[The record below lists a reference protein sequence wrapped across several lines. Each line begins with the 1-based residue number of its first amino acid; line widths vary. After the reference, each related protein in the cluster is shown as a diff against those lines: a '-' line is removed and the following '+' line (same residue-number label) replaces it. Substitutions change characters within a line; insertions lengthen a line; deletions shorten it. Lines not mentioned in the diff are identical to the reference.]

1 MTTTEEML
9 RAIDSA
15 HAFLFDLMNPQS
27 TKRVPTEIRQRA
39 RRVVKHFPFS
49 SDYMLQC
56 LSSDQFASE
65 NICEELKDRC
75 EHLETD
81 RNNLAASTEAMQE
94 KLLKVIEERDEAR
107 WEVCGFH
114 HLTGFL
120 AGDYANSRGWN
131 YLNDERK
138 WPGFPQSVSG
148 FKLFLEGQDKI
159 FLEINDRLRAERD
172 EARREVCSMNETGLR
187 MNESDKKREAKR
199 RGWDCFNTPEAKL
212 VRALN
217 GVVVDGGKAA
227 PTKYEDIADD

>member
-27 TKRVPTEIRQRA
+27 TKRIPKEIRQRA

-94 KLLKVIEERDEAR
+94 KLSKVIEERDEAR
-107 WEVCGFH
+107 REVCGFH

-120 AGDYANSRGWN
+120 AGDYANSRGWD
-131 YLNDERK
+131 YLNDDRH
-138 WPGFPQSVSG
+138 WPEFPQSVTD

-159 FLEINDRLRAERD
+159 FLEMNNRLRNDNKQLLKAMVLVETITKDISVLSTRPADIIKRSELVDLINDWGD
-172 EARREVCSMNETGLR
+172 TARSIKNSVYKIDNNEQ
-187 MNESDKKREAKR
+187 
-199 RGWDCFNTPEAKL
+199 
-212 VRALN
+212 
-217 GVVVDGGKAA
+217 
-227 PTKYEDIADD
+227 